1 MSDLVT
7 TIEVPV
13 VSFLF
18 IHGWML
24 VFYVCLIH
32 LIPSLDLGVGLF
44 LRLHVSDTSWVVS
57 SLVST
62 FYFIFLHGC
71 DLAKSGKSFAAGSRF
86 SHFILSWV
94 IHGLLFGA

>member
-1 MSDLVT
+1 MMSDLVT

-13 VSFLF
+13 VSLF

-44 LRLHVSDTSWVVS
+44 LFFSFAWFILSDTSWVVS
-57 SLVST
+57 SLVS
-62 FYFIFLHGC
+62 IL
-71 DLAKSGKSFAAGSRF
+71 F
-86 SHFILSWV
+86 SAWM
-94 IHGLLFGA
+94 